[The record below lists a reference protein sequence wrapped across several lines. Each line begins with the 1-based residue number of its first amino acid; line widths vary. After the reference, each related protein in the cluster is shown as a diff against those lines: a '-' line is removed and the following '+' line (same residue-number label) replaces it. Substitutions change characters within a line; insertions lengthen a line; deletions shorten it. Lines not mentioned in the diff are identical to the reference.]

1 LVVPSATTHYSFFEV
16 NFSTHGLR
24 KIVSPE
30 TESITL
36 ALDGIPVTSTNEEL
50 SDKAYNSC
58 LRASA
63 NVDSA
68 FVISESHRIQL
79 GQFCR
84 YSTPAQSAN
93 RKGFVAERCRRQRDV
108 SEGLSFRQ

>member
-63 NVDSA
+63 NRPSSTAARNKPWITPDKRLRPPASTLRTA
-68 FVISESHRIQL
+68 GEDPAL
-79 GQFCR
+79 G
-84 YSTPAQSAN
+84 
-93 RKGFVAERCRRQRDV
+93 V
-108 SEGLSFRQ
+108 